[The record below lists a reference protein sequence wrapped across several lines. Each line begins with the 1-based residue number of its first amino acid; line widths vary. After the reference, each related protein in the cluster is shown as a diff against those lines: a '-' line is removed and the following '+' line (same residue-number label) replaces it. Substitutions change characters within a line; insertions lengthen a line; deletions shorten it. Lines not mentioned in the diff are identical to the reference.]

1 MITLHLSLESEESLL
16 YFSFLYL
23 FVRLIKKKKE
33 SEKGETEQG
42 GTVYERFHPNHPIL
56 SSEQGFYHCEI
67 YTFAILSIASEPK
80 RTWTTAYN
88 LAVFEASHIRVTG
101 IFGTVLYF
109 DIAVWSSEASI
120 AIARVVIY

>member
-1 MITLHLSLESEESLL
+1 MKKVYCIF
-16 YFSFLYL
+16 YFFTCLWDWL
-23 FVRLIKKKKE
+23 KKKE
-33 SEKGETEQG
+33 SEKGESEQG
-42 GTVYERFHPNHPIL
+42 GTVYERFHPNRPIL

-109 DIAVWSSEASI
+109 DVAVRSSEASI